1 MQLLIA
7 ERQYSQARQNRVLA
21 EAARYSDSAALY
33 QALGGGWW
41 NRKDQEE
48 KVTKQ

>member
-1 MQLLIA
+1 
-7 ERQYSQARQNRVLA
+7 VLA
-21 EAARYSDSAALY
+21 EAARYADSAALY